1 MCCITASNH
10 DDPIFFL
17 AALGGSI
24 ISAWGIVRIWGEFI
38 LTHSSEIDPDPAFS
52 LVPQFQIVTRT
63 VPEDRE
69 EQGSNGVL
77 IEEDEQELDQMI
89 GRQDEL
95 VDL

>member
-38 LTHSSEIDPDPAFS
+38 LMHSSEIDPDPAFS

-63 VPEDRE
+63 VPE
-69 EQGSNGVL
+69 EQGTDGIV